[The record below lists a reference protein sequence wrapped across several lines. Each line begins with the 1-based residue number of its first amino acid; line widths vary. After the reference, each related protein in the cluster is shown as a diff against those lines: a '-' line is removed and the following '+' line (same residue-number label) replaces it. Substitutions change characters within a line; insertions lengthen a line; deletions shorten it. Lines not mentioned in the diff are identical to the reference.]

1 VDNHLRDW
9 ARRRNEQIVPEGN
22 GEDDAADNN
31 NNSNNNSSSS
41 NNNNNVVEE
50 STIEMPISADSIE
63 KEQRSTDLVIN
74 EQPSPPVK
82 VEDKDKEFESADIQ
96 VDIAEDGAQQTTAT
110 ATTAQPPKVKAEPVR
125 LYFTF
130 L

>member
-1 VDNHLRDW
+1 MDNHLRDW

-31 NNSNNNSSSS
+31 NN
-41 NNNNNVVEE
+41 NNNNNNSNNNDDNVLEE
-50 STIEMPISADSIE
+50 STIEMPISTDSIE

-74 EQPSPPVK
+74 EQPLPAVK
-82 VEDKDKEFESADIQ
+82 VEDKDKEFESADLQ
-96 VDIAEDGAQQTTAT
+96 EDITEDGAQQTTAT
-110 ATTAQPPKVKAEPVR
+110 ATSTQPPKVKAEPVR
-125 LYFTF
+125 LYLF